1 MKLLSIL
8 IGGGIGSL
16 LRYITSVFSYRI
28 LGSSFPWG
36 TFAVNMIGAIL
47 IGFLWGISE
56 KFIISPNTRAFVFV
70 GVLGGFT
77 TFSSYA
83 LESFNLFREGEMKI
97 AIINVL
103 AQNILG
109 LALVLAGF
117 IASKYL
123 LKII

>member
-8 IGGGIGSL
+8 VGGGIGSL
-16 LRYITSVFSYRI
+16 LRYITSVFFYRI

-36 TFAVNMIGAIL
+36 TLIVNMTGALI

-56 KFIISPNTRAFVFV
+56 KFIISPNVRAFVFI

-83 LESFNLFREGEMKI
+83 LESFSLFREGEMKI
-97 AIINVL
+97 AIINWTDS
-103 AQNILG
+103 AIR
-109 LALVLAGF
+109 GF
-117 IASKYL
+117 N
-123 LKII
+123 